1 MDGLTRL
8 YIFKQKQHCEPF
20 DLSRFV
26 VDIRESHLE
35 YWTPSY
41 SETHPREHNSKRSTT
56 YHHWCALPT
65 KRALSLICC
74 TSFWNICFL
83 TFLIMPFAVQ
93 LTSNSV
99 LAPAYVLTQ
108 RHGTKVTPLPVT
120 CGMLMIFKI
129 SSMSFFTA
137 SIPTCFSPQNKC
149 ISVPPNRS
157 LRCVYFWARITTKSF
172 LFPSMN

>member
-65 KRALSLICC
+65 KRALVTHSPYILPKNVLLM
-74 TSFWNICFL
+74 S
-83 TFLIMPFAVQ
+83 FAVQ
-93 LTSNSV
+93 LASDFCDHTLRFKTVTWYRSNS
-99 LAPAYVLTQ
+99 P
-108 RHGTKVTPLPVT
+108 T
-120 CGMLMIFKI
+120 CDLSHVMVMISKM
-129 SSMSFFTA
+129 SSMFFSTA
-137 SIPTCFSPQNKC
+137 PIIPT
-149 ISVPPNRS
+149 
-157 LRCVYFWARITTKSF
+157 
-172 LFPSMN
+172 